1 MTATLLDCG
10 HVQTK
15 IPQIKMYTKEMS
27 ISIKTKDLTKIGYT
41 DNIARSIAIS
51 AINKHYKRCT
61 KDEVLTELTDIM
73 QNPAQYTEHEVWGRL
88 AGHFFPQNEQTTFEC
103 FRLRDEPL
111 AFKSYGGKDI
121 EHVAVKQMELAMRL
135 PVAVQGALMPDA
147 HSGYGLPIGGVLAV
161 ERVVIPYA
169 VGVDIG
175 CRMSLTL
182 FGENPRYLQRYAH
195 QAKEALMKW
204 THFGMEG
211 GLDVVQENEVLDR
224 AEFREIPLL
233 KLLHGKA
240 VRQLGSSGGGNHF
253 VEFGDVQLFADNV
266 LGLPEGDYM
275 ALLSHS
281 GSRGLGAE
289 IARHYS
295 DVARGRCKLP
305 REAQHFAWLD
315 LASAEGQEYW
325 QCMNLAGTYAQA
337 CHERIHA
344 NLAKAMGLHVI
355 ANVNHHHN
363 FAWKETLSDGREAII
378 HRKGATPAHE
388 GEAGVIPGSMTA
400 AGYLTCGKGVPEALY
415 SASHGAGRAMS
426 RQKAN
431 KSFTRSELKKMLAS
445 AGVTLIGGSV
455 EEAPQAYKDIDRVME
470 AQAML
475 LEVHGRFMPRMV
487 RMNEE

>member
-1 MTATLLDCG
+1 MM
-10 HVQTK
+10 K
-15 IPQIKMYTKEMS
+15 IKQLNMAHPEKQS
-27 ISIKTKDLTKIGYT
+27 LKTKDLTKIGYT
-41 DNIARSIAIS
+41 DNVARSIATT
-51 AINKHYKRCT
+51 AVNKFCKRLN
-61 KDEVLTELTDIM
+61 KEEILAELADVM
-73 QNPAQYTEHEVWGRL
+73 QNPANYAGHEIWGRL
-88 AGHFFPQNEQTTFEC
+88 SEHFCPQAVEKTFSC
-103 FRLRDEPL
+103 YQLRDEPL
-111 AFKSYGGKDI
+111 DFRNYGGKHI
-121 EHVAVKQMELAMRL
+121 EPPAMRQMELAMRL
-135 PVAVQGALMPDA
+135 PVAMQGALMPDA

-161 ERVVIPYA
+161 ENAVIPYA

-182 FGENPRYLQRYAH
+182 FRENPQHLQRYAH
-195 QAKEALMKW
+195 QAKEALKKW

-211 GLDVVQENEVLDR
+211 GLDVAQEHDIIDR
-224 AEFREIPLL
+224 PEFREISLL
-233 KLLHGKA
+233 KPLHGKA

-253 VEFGDVQLFADNV
+253 VEFGDMELFAGNV
-266 LGLPEGDYM
+266 LNLPEGSYM

-295 DVARGRCKLP
+295 AIAREHCKLP

-315 LASAEGQEYW
+315 MNSDEGQEYW
-325 QCMNLAGTYAQA
+325 QSMTLAGMYAQG

-344 NLAKAMGLHVI
+344 NLTKALGLHAI

-363 FAWKETLSDGREAII
+363 FAWKETLPDGRAAIV

-388 GEAGVIPGSMTA
+388 GVAGIIPGSMTT
-400 AGYLTCGKGVPEALY
+400 AGYLVCGRGQPDALY

-426 RQKAN
+426 RQQAKE
-431 KSFTRSELKKMLAS
+431 SFTRSELNKMLAS

-455 EEAPQAYKDIDRVME
+455 EEAPTAYKDINRVME
-470 AQAML
+470 AQATL
-475 LEVHGRFMPRMV
+475 VEIHGRFMPRIV